1 MSVNTQEI
9 CLRGAPICRGIAIG
23 KPFFFILKEEEIPE
37 VTIAQHNVD
46 GEVSRYIRAVSR
58 SKKDVKKLQKKL
70 KGEKIAE
77 GVAILDTYLQMMQ
90 DPLLT
95 TEIEREIRNTRKNA
109 EFVFQ
114 SFISQCQKKFQS
126 FADPFFRERFKDIQD
141 VSNRVMGYLRES
153 NRITIGDIPADS
165 IVFSRELSAS
175 EAAEAN
181 VSNITA
187 FVTALGG
194 ATSHAAIVAKA
205 KGIPYVTD
213 VNYDRISPLIDSNM
227 YVIVDGR
234 TGDVVFN
241 PEAETLVTYRKLQS
255 QLELQL
261 TELSESKFL
270 AAQTIDGYDVRLSAN
285 IDMVDELDTF
295 HKYGGHGVGLFRS
308 EYIFLSND
316 TFPTEED
323 QFVLYQRIVK
333 KMNGLPIVMR
343 TFDFGGDKLVLKQPM
358 AIDGNPFLGCRA
370 IRYLLKERDIFKAQ
384 IRAILRASAY
394 GEVSLMFPMISA
406 LTELMEA
413 KDIVKEAREE
423 LRKRGEHTADKIKI
437 GSMIEVPSAV
447 IIADLLAKE
456 CDFLSIGTNDL
467 VQYSLAVDRRNH
479 STSGF
484 YAATDPSV
492 VRMIK
497 QVVCEANHY
506 GIPVTVCGEIAAD
519 PRFTPLLLGL
529 GVHELSVAARYIPVI
544 KQAVRS
550 TSIVDASFLAEKVL
564 SLTNA
569 RDILEILTQE
579 YQQSA
584 PTDQFYNC

>member
-1 MSVNTQEI
+1 MSINTQEI
-9 CLRGAPICRGIAIG
+9 CLKGVSICRGIAIG
-23 KPFFFILKEEEIPE
+23 KPFFFTLKEEEIPE

-70 KGEKIAE
+70 RGEKIAE

-126 FADPFFRERFKDIQD
+126 FDPFFRERFKDIQD
-141 VSNRVMGYLRES
+141 VSKRVMGYLRES
-153 NRITIGDIPADS
+153 DRITIGDIPADS

-181 VSNITA
+181 VSSISA
-187 FVTALGG
+187 FVTAYGG
-194 ATSHAAIVAKA
+194 GTSHAAIVAKA

-213 VNYDRISPLIDSNM
+213 VAYDRITSLIDLTLP
-227 YVIVDGR
+227 VIVDGR
-234 TGDVVFN
+234 TGDVIFN
-241 PEAETLVTYRKLQS
+241 PDCETLETYRKLQS

-261 TELSESKFL
+261 TELSESKSL
-270 AAQTIDGYDVRLSAN
+270 EAQTIDGYDVRLSAN

-333 KMNGLPIVMR
+333 KMNGLPIVIR
-343 TFDFGGDKLVLKQPM
+343 TFDFGGDKLILKQPM
-358 AIDGNPFLGCRA
+358 SIDGNPFLGCRA

-384 IRAILRASAY
+384 IRAILRASAF

-406 LTELMEA
+406 LTELIEA

-484 YAATDPSV
+484 YASTDPSV

-497 QVVCEANHY
+497 QVVCEANHH

-544 KQAVRS
+544 KQAVRN
-550 TSIVDASFLAEKVL
+550 TSIVDATFLAEKVL

-569 RDILEILTQE
+569 RDILDVLTQE
-579 YQQSA
+579 YQQTS

>member
-1 MSVNTQEI
+1 MSVNIQEI
-9 CLRGAPICRGIAIG
+9 CLRGVPICRGIAIG
-23 KPFFFILKEEEIPE
+23 TPFFFTLKEEEIPE
-37 VTIAQHNVD
+37 VTIPRRNVD
-46 GEVSRYIRAVSR
+46 GEVSRYIRAVSL

-126 FADPFFRERFKDIQD
+126 FDPFFRERFKDIQD
-141 VSNRVMGYLRES
+141 VSKRVMGYLRES
-153 NRITIGDIPADS
+153 DRITIGDIPADS

-181 VSNITA
+181 VSSISA
-187 FVTALGG
+187 FVTAYGG

-213 VNYDRISPLIDSNM
+213 VSYDRITPLIDLALP
-227 YVIVDGR
+227 VIIDGR
-234 TGDVVFN
+234 TGNVIFN
-241 PEAETLVTYRKLQS
+241 PDSETLDTYRKLQS

-261 TELSESKFL
+261 TELCESKSL
-270 AAQTIDGYDVRLSAN
+270 EAQTIDGYDVRLSAN

-333 KMNGLPIVMR
+333 KMNGLPIVIR
-343 TFDFGGDKLVLKQPM
+343 TFDFGGDKLILKQPM
-358 AIDGNPFLGCRA
+358 SIDGNPFLGCRA

-384 IRAILRASAY
+384 IRAILRASAF

-497 QVVCEANHY
+497 QVVCEANHH

-544 KQAVRS
+544 KQAVRN
-550 TSIVDASFLAEKVL
+550 TSIVDATFLAEKVL

-569 RDILEILTQE
+569 RDILDVLTHE
-579 YQQSA
+579 YQQTS